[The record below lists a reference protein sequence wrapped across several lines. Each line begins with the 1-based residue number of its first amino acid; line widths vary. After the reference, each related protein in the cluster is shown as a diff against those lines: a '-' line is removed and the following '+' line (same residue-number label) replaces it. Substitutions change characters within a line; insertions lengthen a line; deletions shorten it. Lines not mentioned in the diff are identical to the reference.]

1 MVLSLSGSPF
11 KKNKIL
17 SGMDNLDKNKFF
29 VLDRNKQTRGNQFKL
44 YKPRFESNIK
54 ARSFSTRVINDWNA
68 LSNEVVT
75 AENINQFKSRL
86 EVFWSTKAFKYDPT
100 GFHG

>member
-1 MVLSLSGSPF
+1 ME
-11 KKNKIL
+11 I
-17 SGMDNLDKNKFF
+17 
-29 VLDRNKQTRGNQFKL
+29 NKQEAINLNYTS
-44 YKPRFESNIK
+44 PSNIK
-54 ARSFSTRVINDWNA
+54 ARSFSTPVINDWNA

>member
-1 MVLSLSGSPF
+1 ME
-11 KKNKIL
+11 I
-17 SGMDNLDKNKFF
+17 
-29 VLDRNKQTRGNQFKL
+29 NKQEAINLNCTS
-44 YKPRFESNIK
+44 PSNIK
-54 ARSFSTRVINDWNA
+54 ARSFSTPVINDWNA

-100 GFHG
+100 GFHGEAKTLS